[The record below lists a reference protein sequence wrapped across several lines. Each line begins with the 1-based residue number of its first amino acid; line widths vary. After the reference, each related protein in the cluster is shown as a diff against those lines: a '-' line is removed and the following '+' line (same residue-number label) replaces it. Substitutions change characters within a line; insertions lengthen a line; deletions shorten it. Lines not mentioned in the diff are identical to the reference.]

1 MENQEEFIKMGIP
14 TVHRGFEMYD
24 RMFRLMNFMARVG
37 TITRV
42 KLEEELDFPV
52 KTLMDYLEIYG
63 KVQAE
68 NRSEEFIEIEDFD
81 YIYFD
86 KKGHKIP
93 SKVKII
99 YNNKEYEIDN
109 PELIENYSKYK
120 KVKQRKKIQVKRKYY
135 TWVD

>member
-1 MENQEEFIKMGIP
+1 MKNQEEFIKTSIP
-14 TVHRGFEMYD
+14 TVRHGFEMYD
-24 RMFRLMNFMARVG
+24 RMFRLIDFMARVG
-37 TITRV
+37 TISRV

-52 KTLMDYLEIYG
+52 KTLMDYLEMYG

-68 NRSEEFIEIEDFD
+68 NRPEEFIEIEDFD

-93 SKVKII
+93 SKIKII

-109 PELIENYSKYK
+109 PELIENYSRYK

-135 TWVD
+135 TWVG